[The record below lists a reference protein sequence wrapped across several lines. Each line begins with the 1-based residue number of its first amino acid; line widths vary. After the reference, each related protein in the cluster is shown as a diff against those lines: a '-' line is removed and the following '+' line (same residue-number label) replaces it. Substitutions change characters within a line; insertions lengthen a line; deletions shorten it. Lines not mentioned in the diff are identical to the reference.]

1 MYFDQATR
9 KSLKKAYA
17 KAQKERAESFN
28 FYGQEILTRYAK
40 YLLEYF
46 DMQIKKGAGNG
57 EQSRTLR

>member
-17 KAQKERAESFN
+17 KAQKENVESFN

-40 YLLEYF
+40 YLLEYL
-46 DMQIKKGAGNG
+46 DMQIAKSDGN
-57 EQSRTLR
+57 RPAL

>member
-57 EQSRTLR
+57 KEAQINR